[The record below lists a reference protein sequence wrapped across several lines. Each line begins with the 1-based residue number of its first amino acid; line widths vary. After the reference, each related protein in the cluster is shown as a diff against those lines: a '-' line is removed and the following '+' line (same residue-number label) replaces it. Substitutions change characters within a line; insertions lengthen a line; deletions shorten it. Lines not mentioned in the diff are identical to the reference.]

1 MAATTVVAQQKTES
15 YTIVGNMEGATG
27 KVYLTI
33 SDKRNPAII
42 DSTTAHNGKFQFTG
56 SIDLPIMVQID
67 DDNMKTIVPPFF
79 LDNNRILVYGSTHNP
94 RNVNVYGSITNGKF
108 LEYKNQ
114 IDHIIRHNSGSGQRI
129 DLLPEINQITINF
142 IENNTDCVVSAYLLS
157 SELSNSMPP
166 YILMQKINTLS
177 HDVQKSIY
185 IKKLR
190 EQVDAI
196 RATRIGERFTEISLP
211 SVTGEIV
218 KLSAVVESG
227 KYVLIEFWASWFGPC
242 DLENSQLKA
251 IYDRFAPK
259 GFEIYAVSLDKRRDQ
274 WIREISTSRMP
285 WIHVSNLSMWN
296 CPAVKR
302 YAIKA
307 IPSNILISPDG
318 TIIARDIRGAAL
330 VQRLTNL
337 LEPKQESQRI
347 LNSMP

>member
-1 MAATTVVAQQKTES
+1 MSVVAQQKTES
-15 YTIVGNMEGATG
+15 YTIVGNMDGATG
-27 KVYLTI
+27 KVYLSV
-33 SDKRNPAII
+33 SDKRNPVIM

-56 SIDLPIMVQID
+56 KLDQPIMVQID
-67 DDNMKTIVPPFF
+67 DENMKTIVPPFF
-79 LDNNRILVYGSTHNP
+79 LDNNRILVYGSSYNP

-108 LEYKNQ
+108 LEYKSQ
-114 IDHIIRHNSGSGQRI
+114 IDHIIRHNSGSGQRV
-129 DLLPEINQITINF
+129 DLLPEINQVTINF

-166 YILMQKINTLS
+166 YIIMQKINALS
-177 HDVQKSIY
+177 HKVQNSMY
-185 IKKLR
+185 IKKLL
-190 EQVDAI
+190 EQVEAI
-196 RATRIGERFTEISLP
+196 RATRVGEHFTNISLP
-211 SVTGEIV
+211 SATGENV
-218 KLSAVVESG
+218 KLSTVVESG
-227 KYVLIEFWASWFGPC
+227 KYVLVEFWASWFSPC

-251 IYDRFAPK
+251 IYDRFATK

-274 WIREISTSRMP
+274 WIREISTSKMP

-296 CPAVKR
+296 CPAVND

-347 LNSMP
+347 LNSKP